1 MKKNPDA
8 QPATAPRSSRGCL
21 IYGLI
26 GLVGFPMLLIGGS
39 LLFVT
44 VRDSGANSKVDQMKA
59 DLVAKGLP
67 VDDDT
72 LSKYYDKLAS
82 EEHTKEWMEL
92 IAGSDSDEINAAC
105 QGVAVVGVDGGE
117 IPVSPEDDPALK
129 SAGNSGE
136 SSDANAESSETDS
149 GYGAEGEPTWDQQ
162 KVRDFLALTSELR
175 SRAEVAALRQLKP
188 DAKPVRF
195 QVQFNGIE
203 TLLEH
208 AQQMRQLARIIVI
221 QGQVAVYDR
230 DSDATKRSIQTLVGC
245 SRTLE
250 GEPML
255 VSQLVRI
262 AVRMLSVDLLHRA
275 LEQDVL
281 TEQDLAALL
290 PLVLQGAKISPT
302 WYVAHHGERCVYLPI
317 AEGKSSGA
325 TADVRWIPFR
335 GKDKELYMEINEALV
350 NVSLSDLDAF
360 RDEMIRQEDK
370 ITSAS
375 SGGPVAMFDNLLTS
389 MLAPATAAAADAWI
403 REAMN
408 HQIAALA
415 IGIKLHEIR
424 TGEFPKNLEQLKAL
438 DIKGADWNP
447 AELQPVGGKPY
458 GYEVD
463 DDGAHL
469 WGFSTRNHS
478 ETPKTRPTEDL
489 TMEMESW
496 LWDIPSSKK

>member
-1 MKKNPDA
+1 MKQKQVA
-8 QPATAPRSSRGCL
+8 QRSSRGCL
-21 IYGLI
+21 FYGLI

-39 LLFVT
+39 VLFVT

-82 EEHTKEWMEL
+82 EEYAKQWMEL
-92 IAGSDSDEINAAC
+92 CQGSNSDEINAAC
-105 QGVAVVGVDGGE
+105 KGVAVVGADGGE

-129 SAGNSGE
+129 PTSKDEG
-136 SSDANAESSETDS
+136 NAEASAETGETDAD
-149 GYGAEGEPTWDQQ
+149 YGAEGELTWDQQ

-175 SRAEVAALRQLKP
+175 SRTEVAALRQLKP

-203 TLLEH
+203 TLLKH

-230 DSDATKRSIQTLVGC
+230 DSESTKRSIQTLVGC

-262 AVRMLSVDLLHRA
+262 ALRMLSVDLLHRA

-281 TEQDLAALL
+281 IEQDMAELL
-290 PLVLQGAKISPT
+290 PLMLQGAKLSPT

-325 TADVRWIPFR
+325 TADVGWLPFR
-335 GKDKELYMEINEALV
+335 GKDKQLYMEINEALV
-350 NVSLSDLDAF
+350 NVELGDLDAF
-360 RDEMIRQEDK
+360 RDEMIRQEDR
-370 ITSAS
+370 ISNS
-375 SGGPVAMFDNLLTS
+375 INGGSLAMFENLLTS
-389 MLAPATAAAADAWI
+389 MLAPATAAAAEAWI

-415 IGIKLHEIR
+415 IGVKLHESR
-424 TGEFPKNLEQLKAL
+424 KGEFPKDLEQLQAL
-438 DIKGADWNP
+438 DAGVDWNP
-447 AELQPVGGKPY
+447 AELQPIGGKPY

-463 DDGAHL
+463 DEGAHL

-478 ETPKTRPTEDL
+478 ETPEIRPTEDL
-489 TMEMESW
+489 TMETESW
-496 LWDIPSSKK
+496 LWDIPKSKK

>member
-1 MKKNPDA
+1 
-8 QPATAPRSSRGCL
+8 
-21 IYGLI
+21 
-26 GLVGFPMLLIGGS
+26 MLLIGGS
-39 LLFVT
+39 VLFVT

-59 DLVAKGLP
+59 DLVAKGFP

-82 EEHTKEWMEL
+82 EEHTQEWMEL
-92 IAGSDSDEINAAC
+92 IRGSNSDEINAAC
-105 QGVAVVGVDGGE
+105 KGVAIVGPDGGE

-129 SAGNSGE
+129 STSKNEGSADAG
-136 SSDANAESSETDS
+136 AESSETDS

-175 SRAEVAALRQLKP
+175 SRTEVAALTQLKP

-230 DSDATKRSIQTLVGC
+230 DSESTKRSIQTLIGC

-262 AVRMLSVDLLHRA
+262 ALRMLSVDLLHRA

-281 TEQDLAALL
+281 IEQDMAELL
-290 PLVLQGAKISPT
+290 PLMLQGAKLSPT

-325 TADVRWIPFR
+325 TADVRWLPFR
-335 GKDKELYMEINEALV
+335 GKAKPLYIEINEALI
-350 NVSLSDLDAF
+350 NVEPDACDAF
-360 RDEMIRQEDK
+360 RDEMVRPEVK
-370 ITSAS
+370 TTNGSRS
-375 SGGPVAMFDNLLTS
+375 SSLALL
-389 MLAPATAAAADAWI
+389 
-403 REAMN
+403 
-408 HQIAALA
+408 
-415 IGIKLHEIR
+415 
-424 TGEFPKNLEQLKAL
+424 
-438 DIKGADWNP
+438 
-447 AELQPVGGKPY
+447 
-458 GYEVD
+458 
-463 DDGAHL
+463 
-469 WGFSTRNHS
+469 
-478 ETPKTRPTEDL
+478 
-489 TMEMESW
+489 
-496 LWDIPSSKK
+496 

>member
-1 MKKNPDA
+1 MKTKPVA

-39 LLFVT
+39 VLFLT
-44 VRDSGANSKVDQMKA
+44 VRDSGANTKVDQMKA

-82 EEHTKEWMEL
+82 EEHTEEWMEL
-92 IAGSDSDEINAAC
+92 IASSDTEEIKAAC
-105 QGVAVVGVDGGE
+105 EGVAVVGVDGGE
-117 IPVSPEDDPALK
+117 IPVSPDDDPALK
-129 SAGNSGE
+129 SPRRSEELDALE
-136 SSDANAESSETDS
+136 SDS
-149 GYGAEGEPTWDQQ
+149 GYGAEGELTWDQQ

-175 SRAEVAALRQLKP
+175 SRTEVAALRQLKP

-195 QVQFNGIE
+195 PIQFNGIE

-230 DSDATKRSIQTLVGC
+230 DSDTTKRSIQTLVGC

-262 AVRMLSVDLLHRA
+262 AVRMLSVELLHRA

-281 TEQDLAALL
+281 TERDLAELL
-290 PLVLQGAKISPT
+290 PLVLQGSELSPT

-325 TADVRWIPFR
+325 AADVRWLPFR
-335 GKDKELYMEINEALV
+335 GKDKQLYMEINETLV
-350 NVSLSDLDAF
+350 NIELDDLDAF
-360 RDEMIRQEDK
+360 RNEMVRQEDR
-370 ITSAS
+370 ISNSAN
-375 SGGPVAMFDNLLTS
+375 GGPLAMFENLLTS

-403 REAMN
+403 REVMN

-415 IGIKLHEIR
+415 IGVKLHEIR
-424 TGEFPKNLEQLKAL
+424 TGEFPKDLEQLIAL
-438 DIKGADWNP
+438 DIEGADWNP
-447 AELQPVGGKPY
+447 AELKPVGGKPY

-463 DDGAHL
+463 DEGAHL

-478 ETPKTRPTEDL
+478 ETPMERPTEDP
-489 TMEMESW
+489 TMDTESW
-496 LWDIPSSKK
+496 LWEVPSSKK

>member
-1 MKKNPDA
+1 MKQKPVA
-8 QPATAPRSSRGCL
+8 QRSSRGCL

-39 LLFVT
+39 VLFVT

-92 IAGSDSDEINAAC
+92 IQGSNSDEINAAC
-105 QGVAVVGVDGGE
+105 KGVAIVGADGGE

-129 SAGNSGE
+129 STGKDEGNADAG
-136 SSDANAESSETDS
+136 AESSETDS

-175 SRAEVAALRQLKP
+175 ARTEVAALRQLKP

-230 DSDATKRSIQTLVGC
+230 DSETTKRSIQTLLGC

-262 AVRMLSVDLLHRA
+262 ALRMLSVDLLHRA

-281 TEQDLAALL
+281 IEQDMAELL
-290 PLVLQGAKISPT
+290 PLMLQGAKLSPT

-325 TADVRWIPFR
+325 TADVRWLPFR
-335 GKDKELYMEINEALV
+335 GKDKQLYMEINEALV
-350 NVSLSDLDAF
+350 NVELDDLDAF
-360 RDEMIRQEDK
+360 RDEMVRQEDK
-370 ITSAS
+370 ITNAAN
-375 SGGPVAMFDNLLTS
+375 GGPLAMFENLLTS
-389 MLAPATAAAADAWI
+389 MLAPATAAAAEAWI

-408 HQIAALA
+408 HQIAAL
-415 IGIKLHEIR
+415 GIAVKLHEIR
-424 TGEFPKNLEQLKAL
+424 KGEFPKDLEQLKAL
-438 DIKGADWNP
+438 DAGVDWNP
-447 AELQPVGGKPY
+447 AELQPIGGKPY

-463 DDGAHL
+463 EEGAHL

-478 ETPKTRPTEDL
+478 ETPAKRPTEDL
-489 TMEMESW
+489 KMETESW